1 MKIAFASDHIGRDLK
16 MKIIEHLTEQGF
28 ECHDFGPYSSDV
40 SVDYPDWAAPACKAI
55 QNKEYD
61 RAILVCGT
69 GIGMAITAN
78 KFKGVYAA
86 VCHDLYSTQRSI
98 LSNDCNTMCIGALVV
113 GPSTALAMVDTWVDL
128 TFKTSPSLAK
138 VNKIKAIEAEQ

>member
-16 MKIIEHLTEQGF
+16 MKIIEHLTEKGF